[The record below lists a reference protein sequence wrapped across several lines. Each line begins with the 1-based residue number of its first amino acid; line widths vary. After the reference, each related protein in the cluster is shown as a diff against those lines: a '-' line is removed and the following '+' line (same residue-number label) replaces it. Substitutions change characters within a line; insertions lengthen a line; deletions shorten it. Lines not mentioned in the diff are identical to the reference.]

1 MENPA
6 VSPNNPFL
14 PSKAKI
20 IRERQLPPPEGRGIL
35 GGDAKSVTCAICRK
49 KCKLETA
56 HLHSGEDGDEWIG
69 DECCWDDRLHASE

>member
-20 IRERQLPPPEGRGIL
+20 IREP
-35 GGDAKSVTCAICRK
+35 KTVTCAICRK
-49 KCKLETA
+49 KCKFETA
-56 HLHSGEDGDEWIG
+56 HLHSGEEGDEWIG